1 MPHLSLAQDFIKSG
15 GLVLSAEQS
24 KDGFANLKRL
34 LQTFKRCFMEIS
46 EKMKREILYTMLQY
60 LIQLNEQV
68 IQKVENGQLLFEG
81 TDILHVVTG
90 ELIPMLKD
98 YYDSVRDQ
106 ACSLLE
112 YMITHF
118 LRKSVVAA
126 EERRDLLQMLRA
138 SSSTIGFSETMHAP
152 TRQAAE

>member
-1 MPHLSLAQDFIKSG
+1 
-15 GLVLSAEQS
+15 
-24 KDGFANLKRL
+24 
-34 LQTFKRCFMEIS
+34 
-46 EKMKREILYTMLQY
+46 MLQY

-106 ACSLLE
+106 ACTLLE

-126 EERRDLLQMLRA
+126 EERRDLL
-138 SSSTIGFSETMHAP
+138 
-152 TRQAAE
+152 